1 MRIAID
7 PAGIR
12 CPEDYA
18 RICYRFLNIRYINN
32 KRIRIINS
40 GLTTEI
46 SSSMLR
52 INMKEKMFSRI
63 YTDMSIPTE
72 EEFVRE
78 FLKSKTCICTGSF
91 DHIGN
96 CQLSFIARNT
106 YPESVPYPIM
116 INDTSGMFTDLAIK
130 LAKELEQV

>member
-7 PAGIR
+7 QAGIR

-52 INMKEKMFSRI
+52 INMKEG
-63 YTDMSIPTE
+63 YTLT
-72 EEFVRE
+72 
-78 FLKSKTCICTGSF
+78 
-91 DHIGN
+91 
-96 CQLSFIARNT
+96 
-106 YPESVPYPIM
+106 
-116 INDTSGMFTDLAIK
+116 
-130 LAKELEQV
+130 